1 MLTCAPPPSP
11 PPAPNARGVVQRVSL
26 QQMSK
31 TRASKWSNT
40 IEGQRRAEG
49 AERARRLAEEEEK
62 RKDIDAEEAAL
73 RRAQRRDLIER
84 ANKRLYD
91 ETDRTKKFHSRL
103 FLSDVLKEREAQIA
117 YKREVARREQARE
130 ERFVVAQRVA
140 LEEAEQKELAAIQ
153 VRMEKAFKQREIQDE
168 QLNELRQTI
177 LAERAERMET
187 GRQLLERDV
196 KERALVR
203 EEDEARRAR
212 AKAANEA
219 TMKVNLE
226 LQRHKAEELRR
237 DKEADA
243 QIEAYVAKKEAMTA
257 ERRRYEEETT
267 AEKNR
272 LRDAMVEKHQALLLR
287 LQAEREDQLANQ
299 ADTKQKEQEAH
310 DELMAEFRRQE
321 MDAIDRS
328 REQQLQIR
336 AARRAVEKREE
347 KEFIEQWKARTE
359 RLAKEDEAARLAQ
372 VDKAKALQSYHFKQ
386 IERKARRKQAAKAQA
401 LEEARVT
408 RQILDEEERMFD
420 DYTKACMDE
429 WAAQGKDLTPMILE
443 VTKKEKL
450 TR

>member
-1 MLTCAPPPSP
+1 M
-11 PPAPNARGVVQRVSL
+11 
-26 QQMSK
+26 
-31 TRASKWSNT
+31 
-40 IEGQRRAEG
+40 
-49 AERARRLAEEEEK
+49 
-62 RKDIDAEEAAL
+62 
-73 RRAQRRDLIER
+73 
-84 ANKRLYD
+84 
-91 ETDRTKKFHSRL
+91 
-103 FLSDVLKEREAQIA
+103 
-117 YKREVARREQARE
+117 
-130 ERFVVAQRVA
+130 
-140 LEEAEQKELAAIQ
+140 
-153 VRMEKAFKQREIQDE
+153 
-168 QLNELRQTI
+168 
-177 LAERAERMET
+177 
-187 GRQLLERDV
+187 
-196 KERALVR
+196 
-203 EEDEARRAR
+203 
-212 AKAANEA
+212 
-219 TMKVNLE
+219 
-226 LQRHKAEELRR
+226 
-237 DKEADA
+237 
-243 QIEAYVAKKEAMTA
+243 A

-408 RQILDEEERMFD
+408 RQILDEEERMFE

-450 TR
+450 TH